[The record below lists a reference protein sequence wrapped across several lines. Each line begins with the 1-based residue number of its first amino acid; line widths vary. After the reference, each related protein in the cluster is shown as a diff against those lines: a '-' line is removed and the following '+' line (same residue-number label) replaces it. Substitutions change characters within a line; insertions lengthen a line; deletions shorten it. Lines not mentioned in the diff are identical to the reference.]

1 MNVCESCGGAGPQV
15 VYGYCTECVEKHT
28 RRELPLGVC
37 AGCDIL
43 GNRQA
48 ALEEEKGETP
58 APGA

>member
-1 MNVCESCGGAGPQV
+1 MASVCESCGGAGPQV

-43 GNRQA
+43 ADRV
-48 ALEEEKGETP
+48 LEEETDETP